1 MSTDA
6 DAEAHADHGPAGF
19 EDALAALE
27 RTVEGLEAG
36 DLGLD
41 AALAEYARGV
51 QLLAQCRTLL
61 DAAERSVALLT
72 GVDPDGRPLTA
83 PFDASAT
90 DGRPEAETT

>member
-6 DAEAHADHGPAGF
+6 PSDVEPAGF
-19 EDALAALE
+19 EDALDALE

-41 AALAEYARGV
+41 DALAEYARGV
-51 QLLAQCRTLL
+51 QLLARCRSLL

-72 GVDPDGRPLTA
+72 GVAADGTPLTA

-90 DGRPEAETT
+90 DGRPESEAPSP